1 MSESRNPQP
10 VTLFDKSAPIMR
22 KVNPVIVVMSCLTG
36 LTVSWGFYGLSA
48 FTFSLMVGGSCWQS

>member
-22 KVNPVIVVMSCLTG
+22 KVNPDFPGDGKPRLA
-36 LTVSWGFYGLSA
+36 FYGIVETDEEFA
-48 FTFSLMVGGSCWQS
+48 ERAGAQIQVIE

>member
-22 KVNPVIVVMSCLTG
+22 KVNPDFPGDGKPRLA
-36 LTVSWGFYGLSA
+36 FYGIAATHPGIAAHLA
-48 FTFSLMVGGSCWQS
+48 T

>member
-22 KVNPVIVVMSCLTG
+22 KVNPDFPGGGKPRLA
-36 LTVSWGFYGLSA
+36 FYGTVEA
-48 FTFSLMVGGSCWQS
+48 QVG

>member
-22 KVNPVIVVMSCLTG
+22 KVNPDFHGDGKPRLA
-36 LTVSWGFYGLSA
+36 FYGIVETDDEFA
-48 FTFSLMVGGSCWQS
+48 ERAGTEVEE